1 MFGENSRRDGR
12 KNPILII
19 LCVLLLALFI
29 GILIWSKRSDR
40 ADAQRLQQLTG
51 SNAQATAKIQEQ
63 DGAAEEEEEQEKVSQ
78 EEISQEEAQKETKEN
93 SQSESE
99 VQDIEEETQ
108 KEPSQPAGI
117 VCWGDD
123 LINGDDSAT
132 YSYQVVLQNLMNE
145 KGYTLPVIDKTLQ
158 GAGTLS
164 MMTMAGVP
172 QEEVQGFIT
181 AHQQAAQGAAIPV
194 TETGIRDLTA
204 EETERTDLEC
214 IPVIFMGYYGGW
226 NHDPNELAQQQE
238 KILNTFPNKEKFI
251 IAGTRPMD
259 GTVDTASLDSVMQEK
274 WGEHYISIDT
284 TIPHTSA
291 SYEGQAEIASAVL
304 AKLEELGYIS
314 LDNQETAQ

>member
-1 MFGENSRRDGR
+1 MFGDKGRRGGN
-12 KNPILII
+12 KNPLLII
-19 LCVLLLALFI
+19 ICVLLFALFI
-29 GILIWSKRSDR
+29 GILIWSKKLDR
-40 ADAQRLQQLTG
+40 ADAQRLRELSG
-51 SNAQATAKIQEQ
+51 DSAQASTQVQEQ
-63 DGAAEEEEEQEKVSQ
+63 ERETEQENISEVETVQDELQQESEENGQSEENNLETEEKNQ
-78 EEISQEEAQKETKEN
+78 EES
-93 SQSESE
+93 
-99 VQDIEEETQ
+99 
-108 KEPSQPAGI
+108 SQPTGI

-123 LINGDDSAT
+123 LINGEESAT

-145 KGYTLPVIDKTLQ
+145 KGYSLPVIDKTLQ

-164 MMTMAGVP
+164 MMTMAGVS
-172 QEEVQGFIT
+172 QEEVQSFIT
-181 AHQQAAQGAAIPV
+181 AHQEAAQGAELPV

-238 KILNTFPNKEKFI
+238 KILNTFPNTEKFV

-259 GTVDTASLDSVMQEK
+259 GTVDTVSLDKTMQEK

-284 TIPHTSA
+284 TIPHASA

-304 AKLEELGYIS
+304 TKLEELGYLS
-314 LDNQETAQ
+314 LDDKE

>member
-1 MFGENSRRDGR
+1 MFGDKGRRGGN
-12 KNPILII
+12 KNPLLII
-19 LCVLLLALFI
+19 ICVLLFALFI
-29 GILIWSKRSDR
+29 GILIWSKKLDR
-40 ADAQRLQQLTG
+40 ADAQRLRELSG
-51 SNAQATAKIQEQ
+51 DSAQASTQVQEQ
-63 DGAAEEEEEQEKVSQ
+63 ERESEQENISEVETVQDELQQESEENGQSEENNLETEEKNQ
-78 EEISQEEAQKETKEN
+78 EES
-93 SQSESE
+93 
-99 VQDIEEETQ
+99 
-108 KEPSQPAGI
+108 SQPTGI

-123 LINGDDSAT
+123 LINGEESAT

-145 KGYTLPVIDKTLQ
+145 KGYSLPVIDKTLQ

-164 MMTMAGVP
+164 MMTMAGVS
-172 QEEVQGFIT
+172 QEEVQSFIT
-181 AHQQAAQGAAIPV
+181 AHQEAAQGAELPV

-238 KILNTFPNKEKFI
+238 KILNTFPNTEKFV

-259 GTVDTASLDSVMQEK
+259 GTVDTVSLDKTMQEK

-284 TIPHTSA
+284 TIPHASA

-304 AKLEELGYIS
+304 TKLEELGYLS
-314 LDNQETAQ
+314 LDDKE

>member
-1 MFGENSRRDGR
+1 MFGDKGRRGGN
-12 KNPILII
+12 KNPLLII
-19 LCVLLLALFI
+19 VCVLLFALFI
-29 GILIWSKRSDR
+29 GILIWNKKLDR
-40 ADAQRLQQLTG
+40 ADVQRLRELSG
-51 SNAQATAKIQEQ
+51 DSAQASTQVQEQ
-63 DGAAEEEEEQEKVSQ
+63 ERESEQENISEVETVQDELQQESEENGQSEENNLETEKKTQ
-78 EEISQEEAQKETKEN
+78 EES
-93 SQSESE
+93 
-99 VQDIEEETQ
+99 
-108 KEPSQPAGI
+108 SQPTGI

-123 LINGDDSAT
+123 LINGEESAT

-145 KGYTLPVIDKTLQ
+145 KGYSLPVIDKTLQ

-164 MMTMAGVP
+164 MMTMAGVS
-172 QEEVQGFIT
+172 QEEVQSFIT
-181 AHQQAAQGAAIPV
+181 AHQEAAQGAELPV

-238 KILNTFPNKEKFI
+238 KILNTFPNTEKFV

-259 GTVDTASLDSVMQEK
+259 GTVDTVSLDKTMQEK

-284 TIPHTSA
+284 TIPHASA

-304 AKLEELGYIS
+304 TKLEELGYLS
-314 LDNQETAQ
+314 LDDKE

>member
-1 MFGENSRRDGR
+1 MFGDKGRRGGN
-12 KNPILII
+12 KNPLLII
-19 LCVLLLALFI
+19 ICVLLFALFI
-29 GILIWSKRSDR
+29 GILIWSKKLDR
-40 ADAQRLQQLTG
+40 ADAQRLRELSG
-51 SNAQATAKIQEQ
+51 DSAQASTQVQEQ
-63 DGAAEEEEEQEKVSQ
+63 ERESEQEN
-78 EEISQEEAQKETKEN
+78 ISEVEAVQDEL
-93 SQSESE
+93 QQESE
-99 VQDIEEETQ
+99 ENNLETEEKTQ
-108 KEPSQPAGI
+108 EEPSQPTGI

-123 LINGDDSAT
+123 LINGEESAT

-145 KGYTLPVIDKTLQ
+145 KGYSLPVIDKTLQ

-164 MMTMAGVP
+164 MMTMAGVS
-172 QEEVQGFIT
+172 QEEVQSFIT
-181 AHQQAAQGAAIPV
+181 AHQEAAQGAELPV

-238 KILNTFPNKEKFI
+238 KILNTFPNTEKFV

-259 GTVDTASLDSVMQEK
+259 GTVDTVSLDKTMQEK

-284 TIPHTSA
+284 TIPYASA

-304 AKLEELGYIS
+304 TKLEELGYLS
-314 LDNQETAQ
+314 LDDKE